1 MFVRRIIVSA
11 CALSLAVPAAAG
23 ARPGFDPPAAAKAPV
38 VYGDTTYDL
47 QNQQELK
54 AVAVKGVAGDTKGD
68 LKTPL
73 AAGKT
78 VGHVDAR
85 TAQQFASSGAI
96 KGGPAPSVVDRIGA
110 LSAKQL
116 AAAYGTSRPTGT
128 PLATASSSSPD
139 NGTNGWRI
147 AAVAEAGLL
156 AAFVAG
162 CGMAL
167 SRLRPRRRTA
177 GLGI

>member
-1 MFVRRIIVSA
+1 MLVRRIIISV

-38 VYGDTTYDL
+38 VYGDSQYDL

-54 AVAVKGVAGDTKGD
+54 GVAVKGVAGDTKGD
-68 LKTPL
+68 LKAPV

-78 VGHVDAR
+78 VGHVDSR
-85 TAQQFASSGAI
+85 TAQQFANSGAI

-128 PLATASSSSPD
+128 PVAASSSSSSRHDD
-139 NGTNGWRI
+139 NNTWRI
-147 AAVAEAGLL
+147 LAIIEASLLGVVALGSAAVVG
-156 AAFVAG
+156 
-162 CGMAL
+162 
-167 SRLRPRRRTA
+167 RRPRHGVHA
-177 GLGI
+177 